1 MNQKAYWSILKSFTN
16 WKKFPIIPSLLVN
29 YHFVANSNEKVN
41 HFSDAF
47 ANQCS
52 LINSH
57 RKLTLDRAS
66 TTTSLLGS
74 VNIKESDIL
83 NILNSLDTKKSHGH
97 DDISISMLELY
108 HKSILRP
115 LKLLFENCLR
125 IGISPGQ

>member
-1 MNQKAYWSILKSFTN
+1 M
-16 WKKFPIIPSLLVN
+16 
-29 YHFVANSNEKVN
+29 
-41 HFSDAF
+41 
-47 ANQCS
+47 
-52 LINSH
+52 
-57 RKLTLDRAS
+57 DRAS

-83 NILNSLDTKKSHGH
+83 NILNSLDAKKSRGH

-115 LKLLFENCLR
+115 LKLLFANCLR